1 MINIHPTKKLRG
13 TKSKLLENKKIV
25 VGVTSS
31 IAAIE
36 TPKLMRELIRHGAE
50 VYCIITEEV
59 KKIVGRDALT
69 FGCGNE
75 VMEAITG
82 NIEHVALYDEC
93 DAMIIYPATAN
104 IISKIA
110 LNIAD
115 NIVNT
120 TAMVFLEKKP
130 LFIVPAMHEN
140 MFDAVKEHIEKLK
153 LKKKTYL
160 ISPKMEEEKAKVAS
174 IEDVVGFVIEKIG
187 NKMDKK
193 VLILNGGTAEFI
205 DKVRVISNLSSGKMG
220 IALAEA
226 FCKEGFEVEAI
237 NALGLTPPYYIKT
250 HKVLT
255 AEEML
260 NKALE
265 IGKDADIIISCA
277 AISDYK
283 PKNTSDKKISSENEE
298 LTIKLKRN
306 PKVLEELRKVF
317 KDKIIIGFKSE
328 YGVEEEELIEKAKD
342 RMEKYNLDMVIA
354 NDLSKHYFGDDY
366 NEVVIISKN
375 NLIKKISG
383 KKTEIAKEIV
393 DEVKKLYPKNVETFG
408 I

>member
-1 MINIHPTKKLRG
+1 MINIHPTKKLKG

-59 KKIVGRDALT
+59 KKIIGKDALT

-75 VMEAITG
+75 VMEEITG

-120 TAMVFLEKKP
+120 TAMMFLEKKP

-153 LKKKTYL
+153 SKEKTYV

-193 VLILNGGTAEFI
+193 VL
-205 DKVRVISNLSSGKMG
+205 
-220 IALAEA
+220 
-226 FCKEGFEVEAI
+226 
-237 NALGLTPPYYIKT
+237 
-250 HKVLT
+250 
-255 AEEML
+255 
-260 NKALE
+260 
-265 IGKDADIIISCA
+265 
-277 AISDYK
+277 
-283 PKNTSDKKISSENEE
+283 
-298 LTIKLKRN
+298 
-306 PKVLEELRKVF
+306 
-317 KDKIIIGFKSE
+317 
-328 YGVEEEELIEKAKD
+328 
-342 RMEKYNLDMVIA
+342 
-354 NDLSKHYFGDDY
+354 
-366 NEVVIISKN
+366 
-375 NLIKKISG
+375 
-383 KKTEIAKEIV
+383 
-393 DEVKKLYPKNVETFG
+393 
-408 I
+408 